1 MKNVSGYVFSFEVK
15 LVIPIMCKAW
25 CCFWGWFCNG
35 VGVVNLSQDPSGVNS
50 Y

>member
-1 MKNVSGYVFSFEVK
+1 MKNVTGYVFSFEVK
-15 LVIPIMCKAW
+15 LAILIMCKVW
-25 CCFWGWFCNG
+25 CCFCSG